1 MAPHKPTLKGC
12 LPVNQNCIWSTPTA
26 CSSPLHRIDAKS
38 PVQALFFRLTRAVS
52 WFLGLG
58 RMSRRMLL
66 QSRQFS
72 CSELGDGSRE
82 LVATK
87 QETLNDD
94 DLEANIKAR
103 GGGCV

>member
-1 MAPHKPTLKGC
+1 
-12 LPVNQNCIWSTPTA
+12 
-26 CSSPLHRIDAKS
+26 
-38 PVQALFFRLTRAVS
+38 
-52 WFLGLG
+52 
-58 RMSRRMLL
+58 MSRRMLL